1 MTKCQT
7 HYIIIIE
14 IPFSSIVM
22 RNFHGYNND
31 LENLFA
37 RKKTGI
43 VLAWQ
48 ASVAKNFKTILNSIF
63 EKSESNQAK
72 GLTTTLSVN
81 SLTKI
86 SEQVERMA
94 QGQNL
99 TRAAFTISFI
109 LSAWFIADLF
119 SLLFEKYIPSAPVSP
134 LSMRSRSM
142 VMSSPMDYEIIY
154 SRNLFSSKTEKP
166 KGNEVDLESDPV
178 PTNLPIQLI
187 GTVIFQNPSRS
198 LAALQDKSDNKVYP
212 VRMNDE
218 IAGKLQVLSVEARK
232 VIFINLQSKRKEYV
246 DIPDDSSMKIS
257 MNARPSTSSK
267 SGGNNITQVE
277 ENKFVVK
284 RAELDAQMA
293 NFNTLITQARA
304 VPEMKGGQMVGFR
317 LMQIQPGSFYEKI
330 GLKLGDVI
338 TSVNGE
344 KITDAAK
351 ALTILQEL
359 KHMNSLDLGTLRNGK
374 EVNLNYDIQ

>member
-7 HYIIIIE
+7 RYINFIE
-14 IPFSSIVM
+14 ILLPIIVK
-22 RNFHGYNND
+22 RNFYGYNND
-31 LENLFA
+31 LEKLFA
-37 RKKTGI
+37 RKNFGI
-43 VLAWQ
+43 VLACST
-48 ASVAKNFKTILNSIF
+48 AVAKNIKTILQTIF
-63 EKSESNQAK
+63 KKSESNQAK
-72 GLTTTLSVN
+72 GLTSTLSVN

-86 SEQVERMA
+86 SEQVERIA
-94 QGQNL
+94 QGKNL
-99 TRAAFTISFI
+99 TRAAFVACFI

-119 SLLFEKYIPSAPVSP
+119 SLLFEKYIPSPPVSP
-134 LSMRSRSM
+134 LAMRSRTM

-154 SRNLFSSKTEKP
+154 SRNLFSSKVEKK
-166 KGNEVDLESDPV
+166 KGNEIDLEADPI

-198 LAALQDKSDNKVYP
+198 MAALQDKSDNKVYP

-218 IAGKLQVLSVEARK
+218 ITGKLQVLSVEARK
-232 VIFINLQSKRKEYV
+232 VVFINLQSKRKEYV

-257 MNARPSTSSK
+257 MNPRTAAATKPA
-267 SGGNNITQVE
+267 GGTISQVE

-284 RAELDAQMA
+284 RAEIDAQMA

-304 VPEMKGGQMVGFR
+304 VPEMQGGQMVGFR

-330 GLKLGDVI
+330 GLKLGDII

-359 KHMNSLDLGTLRNGK
+359 KHMNSLDLGTMRNGK

>member
-1 MTKCQT
+1 M
-7 HYIIIIE
+7 
-14 IPFSSIVM
+14 
-22 RNFHGYNND
+22 
-31 LENLFA
+31 
-37 RKKTGI
+37 
-43 VLAWQ
+43 
-48 ASVAKNFKTILNSIF
+48 AKNIKTFLNSIF

-72 GLTTTLSVN
+72 GLTSTLSVN

-94 QGQNL
+94 QGHNL
-99 TRAAFTISFI
+99 TRAIFGISFF
-109 LSAWFIADLF
+109 LCAWFIADLF
-119 SLLFEKYIPSAPVSP
+119 SLLFEKYIPSPPVSP

-154 SRNLFSSKTEKP
+154 SRNLFSSKSEKP
-166 KGNEVDLESDPV
+166 KGNEVDLESDPI
-178 PTNLPIQLI
+178 PTSLPLQLI

-218 IAGKLQVLSVEARK
+218 VTGKLQVLSVEARK
-232 VIFINLQSKRKEYV
+232 VIFINLQTKRKEYI
-246 DIPDDSSMKIS
+246 DIPEDNSMKIS
-257 MNARPSTSSK
+257 MNNRAAPANSK
-267 SGGNNITQVE
+267 PGGGNISQVE
-277 ENKFVVK
+277 ENKFIVK
-284 RAELDAQMA
+284 RAELDTQMA

-304 VPEMKGGQMVGFR
+304 VPEMKGGQMIGFR

-330 GLKLGDVI
+330 GLKLGDII

-359 KHMNSLDLGTLRNGK
+359 KHMNSLDLGTLRNGR

>member
-7 HYIIIIE
+7 RYIIFVE
-14 IPFSSIVM
+14 LLLHSIVK
-22 RNFHGYNND
+22 RNFFAHNND

-37 RKKTGI
+37 RKKSGI
-43 VLAWQ
+43 VLASSI
-48 ASVAKNFKTILNSIF
+48 AVAKNIKTILQSVF
-63 EKSESNQAK
+63 QKSESNQVK
-72 GLTTTLSVN
+72 GLTGTLSVN

-86 SEQVERMA
+86 SEQVERIA
-94 QGQNL
+94 QGKNL
-99 TRAAFTISFI
+99 TRAAFALCFF

-119 SLLFEKYIPSAPVSP
+119 SLLFEKYIPAPPVSP
-134 LSMRSRSM
+134 LAMRSRTM

-154 SRNLFSSKTEKP
+154 SRNLFSSKVEKK
-166 KGNEVDLESDPV
+166 KGNEVDLEAE
-178 PTNLPIQLI
+178 PTLTSLPIQLI

-198 LAALQDKSDNKVYP
+198 MAALQDKSDNKVYP

-218 IAGKLQVLSVEARK
+218 ITGKLQVLSVEARK
-232 VIFINLQSKRKEYV
+232 VIFINMQSRRKEYI
-246 DIPDDSSMKIS
+246 DIPEDPSMKIS
-257 MNARPSTSSK
+257 MNPRTPSK
-267 SGGNNITQVE
+267 PSGGNISQVE

-304 VPEMKGGQMVGFR
+304 VPEMQGGQMVGFR

-330 GLKLGDVI
+330 GLKLGDII

-359 KHMNSLDLGTLRNGK
+359 KHMNSLDLGTMRNGK